1 MSEFTWNEPGFD
13 RVFRSEEG
21 PVGQY
26 IQLVAEAV
34 MVAADEAMIEVR
46 PPIYP
51 HGPERPYA
59 ITGRLK
65 ATIASRVDVDADGAA
80 VLIGANALSRGFDYP
95 RALETGEASIYGTRF
110 PWLSAACIA
119 LGLDYQP
126 LI

>member
-1 MSEFTWNEPGFD
+1 MSDFVFIEPGFD

-26 IQLVAEAV
+26 IERVAEAV
-34 MVAADEAMIEVR
+34 MVAADESIIEGT
-46 PPIYP
+46 PFYP
-51 HGPERPYA
+51 HGPGFPYS
-59 ITGRLK
+59 ISGHLK
-65 ATIASRVDVDADGAA
+65 ATIASRVDVDEHGVSVD
-80 VLIGANALSRGFDYP
+80 IGANAVSRGFDYP
-95 RALETGEASIYGTRF
+95 RALETGEASFYGTRF